1 MLCVLLLLLMVM
13 LLGLLLML
21 LGPSGDVG
29 VLIGED
35 AYDTGGDLIQYR
47 CRIPIGFDQ
56 NEKTLEP
63 G

>member
-1 MLCVLLLLLMVM
+1 MLLLLLMVM
-13 LLGLLLML
+13 LLGML

-35 AYDTGGDLIQYR
+35 AYDAGGDLIQYR

-56 NEKTLEP
+56 NEKTLER